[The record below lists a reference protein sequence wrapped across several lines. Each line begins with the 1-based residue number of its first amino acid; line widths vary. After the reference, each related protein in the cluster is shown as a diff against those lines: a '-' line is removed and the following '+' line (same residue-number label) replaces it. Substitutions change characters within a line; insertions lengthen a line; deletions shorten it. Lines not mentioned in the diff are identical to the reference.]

1 MDALIRLGR
10 KLNLDH
16 PISLA
21 DKIIWLELN
30 EQSNLKVDR
39 TDKYLVR
46 DYFKIKK
53 MGLAISL
60 VG

>member
-1 MDALIRLGR
+1 M
-10 KLNLDH
+10 DH